1 MIKSIQFYLCSPKS
15 QSHCLRW
22 ASSQEKTFA
31 MLMRKKPFNRGE
43 NKDGRNLR
51 KSSRGGIAL
60 PGQTDI
66 SAVFLFSR
74 HCCQVPAHEGNV
86 VSLQVKKKNKGVF
99 SRPAQSVVRR
109 PVLCIGA
116 MQIKFD

>member
-1 MIKSIQFYLCSPKS
+1 
-15 QSHCLRW
+15 
-22 ASSQEKTFA
+22 
-31 MLMRKKPFNRGE
+31 MRKKPFNRGE

-116 MQIKFD
+116 MQIKFDWQRNQEMKNKYKNKETTRNNNTQT